1 MSAQL
6 KPLAATPNR
15 DKGWGTTNPG
25 GYSNAEF
32 DKLLEQA
39 LGTMNDEN
47 RAAILAQASR
57 VAMVDYGVLPLHFEM
72 TTWAMRKELAY
83 TPRVDQSTQAMLV
96 KRAP

>member
-1 MSAQL
+1 
-6 KPLAATPNR
+6 
-15 DKGWGTTNPG
+15 
-25 GYSNAEF
+25 
-32 DKLLEQA
+32 
-39 LGTMNDEN
+39 MNDEN

-57 VAMVDYGVLPLHFEM
+57 VAMADYGVLPLHFEM